1 MAETLVVA
9 VSGINAVD
17 NPGPG
22 LGVIRSLKED
32 PELEVRAIGLA
43 YDAMEPG
50 IFLDWL
56 VDRSFIMPYPSSA
69 EEDYLARLAYVQQ
82 VTGLQVVVPTLDAEL
97 PIFIKGE
104 KQLEA
109 QGIKTFL
116 PTWEQFELRSKQRL
130 LELAPRLGLS
140 LPPTEAV
147 SSYQDL
153 IKALDRLG
161 FPAMIKGLFYKAYR
175 VHTFA
180 EAEGAFQK
188 IVKEWGYPVL
198 VQKVVHGEEVNVVGV
213 GDGQGGSL
221 GLMAIKKLWIT
232 SLGKIWTGVTIKNQD
247 LIQATERFLEE
258 IGWRG
263 AFELEC
269 IATDDRI
276 YLIEINPRFPAWIY
290 FATGAGINLP
300 ARLVR
305 AALDLPVEKDAE
317 YEAGR
322 LYIRYTY
329 DLVTSMDTF
338 QRIVTK
344 GET

>member
-1 MAETLVVA
+1 MEELVVA

-32 PELEVRAIGLA
+32 QELNVKALGLA

-50 IFLDWL
+50 IYLDWL
-56 VDRSFIMPYPSSA
+56 VDKSYIMPYPSSD
-69 EEDYLARLAYVQQ
+69 EEDYLARLGYIKESS
-82 VTGLQVVVPTLDAEL
+82 GLEVVVPTLDAEL
-97 PIFIKGE
+97 PLFIKGE
-104 KQLEA
+104 ARLRQT
-109 QGIKTFL
+109 GIKTFL

-140 LPPTEAV
+140 IPPTEQV
-147 SSYQDL
+147 TSYQEL
-153 IKALDRLG
+153 LSALDRVG
-161 FPAMIKGLFYKAYR
+161 FPAMVKGLFYKAYR
-175 VHTFA
+175 VHTYA
-180 EAEGAFQK
+180 EAEHAFQK
-188 IVKEWGYPVL
+188 IVEEWGYPVL
-198 VQKVVHGEEVNVVGV
+198 VQKVVQGEEVNVVGV
-213 GDGQGGSL
+213 GDGEGGSL
-221 GLMAIKKLWIT
+221 GHMAIKKLWIT
-232 SLGKIWTGVTIKNQD
+232 SLGKIWTGVTVKNE
-247 LIQATERFLEE
+247 LLLEATYKFLEQ

-269 IATDDRI
+269 ITDGERI

-305 AALDLPVEKDAE
+305 AAIGANVERHSD
-317 YEAGR
+317 YQAGK

-329 DLVTSMDTF
+329 DLVTDMTTF
-338 QRIVTK
+338 QKVVTK
-344 GET
+344 GES

>member
-1 MAETLVVA
+1 MPQELVVA

-22 LGVIRSLKED
+22 LGVVRSLKED
-32 PELEVRAIGLA
+32 PSLKVKAIGLA

-50 IFLDWL
+50 IYLDWL
-56 VDRSFIMPYPSSA
+56 VDKSFIMPYPSSA
-69 EEDYLARLAYVQQ
+69 EEDYLSRLFYIQD
-82 VTGLQVVVPTLDAEL
+82 VTGLEVVVPTLDAEL
-97 PIFIKGE
+97 PIFIKGAE
-104 KQLEA
+104 TLA
-109 QGIKTFL
+109 QRGLKTFL

-130 LELAPRLGLS
+130 LELAPKLGLS
-140 LPPTEAV
+140 IPPTEQV

-153 IKALDRLG
+153 LKALDRIG

-180 EAEGAFQK
+180 EAEGAFHK
-188 IVKEWGYPVL
+188 IVEEWGYPVL
-198 VQKVVHGEEVNVVGV
+198 VQKVVQGEEVNVVGV

-221 GLMAIKKLWIT
+221 GMMAIKKLWIT
-232 SLGKIWTGVTIKNQD
+232 SLGKIWTGVTIKNEE
-247 LIQATERFLEE
+247 LLQATEKFLAQV
-258 IGWRG
+258 GWRG

-269 IATDDRI
+269 IAAEDRI

-300 ARLVR
+300 ARLVL
-305 AALDLPVEKDAE
+305 AALGEPVERSSD
-317 YEAGR
+317 YEPGR

-329 DLVTSMDTF
+329 DLVTDMETF
-338 QRIVTK
+338 QHVVTR
-344 GET
+344 GES

>member
-104 KQLEA
+104 KQLKA

>member
-1 MAETLVVA
+1 MSEEIVVA

-32 PELEVRAIGLA
+32 SSLTIKALGLA

-50 IFLDWL
+50 IYLDWL
-56 VDRSFIMPYPSSA
+56 VDKSFIMPYPSSA
-69 EEDYLARLAYVQQ
+69 EEDYLARLFYIQD
-82 VTGLQVVVPTLDAEL
+82 VTGLQVVIPTLDAEL
-97 PIFIKGE
+97 PLFIKGE
-104 KQLEA
+104 QELSSR
-109 QGIKTFL
+109 GIKTFL

-130 LELAPRLGLS
+130 MEMAPRLGLS
-140 LPPTEAV
+140 VPPTEQV
-147 SSYQDL
+147 SSYSDL
-153 IKALDRLG
+153 MKALDRIG

-180 EAEGAFQK
+180 EAEGAFYK
-188 IVKEWGYPVL
+188 IVEEWGYPVL
-198 VQKVVHGEEVNVVGV
+198 VQKVIQGEELNVVGV
-213 GDGQGGSL
+213 GDGEGGSL
-221 GLMAIKKLWIT
+221 GMMAIKKLWIT
-232 SLGKIWTGVTIKNQD
+232 SLGKIWTGVTIKHDVLLESSQK
-247 LIQATERFLEE
+247 FLRET
-258 IGWRG
+258 GWRG

-269 IATDDRI
+269 IATEDRI
-276 YLIEINPRFPAWIY
+276 YLIEINPRFPAWLY

-300 ARLVR
+300 ARMVKKVLGQ
-305 AALDLPVEKDAE
+305 PVETHSE

-329 DLVTSMDTF
+329 DLVTDMDIF
-338 QRIVTK
+338 QKIVTR